1 MKNKLRKKA
10 DGQQKI
16 NRQHLRSLLT
26 HFFTFVIVFALLGV
40 FMTALIN
47 VFFFR
52 SVYTELH
59 DFKVMVENNLREVEV
74 DGKEQISISP
84 RGNARIS
91 IILYQDDGEI
101 YAFDRELLS
110 YLLTDINEY
119 HLDDFQKNEDLE
131 SQEILE
137 ALNHKIF
144 HYDSLYQE
152 FRLEKISLE
161 NDYHFQTLVF
171 AVDNPNAPSVQAC
184 KLFIMVNGEV
194 GSRNAMLRIYLFS
207 ALMMFVF
214 AFFASLMLTR
224 MNLKPLRT
232 ALNKQLLFV
241 SNASHELRTPLAI
254 VQNRL
259 ENILAKSNKTVY
271 EVSSDIAIS
280 LKEISRL
287 SKLTNDLLLLAKS
300 DNEALEINYEEF
312 NLYKLIEDVSTPFAE
327 MAEIDNKNFILE
339 GEDIVVNADRS
350 KIAQVL
356 IILLDNALNYTQSGE
371 SITIEISQMNNDV
384 LIKVKDTGVGIDN
397 LTKKHL
403 FERFYRADKA
413 RRRETGGNGLGLS
426 IAQTIM
432 KLHNGRIIVSDNY
445 PKGSYFIVQFPKN
458 LILKKNNTPLQS

>member
-1 MKNKLRKKA
+1 
-10 DGQQKI
+10 
-16 NRQHLRSLLT
+16 
-26 HFFTFVIVFALLGV
+26 
-40 FMTALIN
+40 
-47 VFFFR
+47 
-52 SVYTELH
+52 
-59 DFKVMVENNLREVEV
+59 
-74 DGKEQISISP
+74 
-84 RGNARIS
+84 
-91 IILYQDDGEI
+91 
-101 YAFDRELLS
+101 
-110 YLLTDINEY
+110 
-119 HLDDFQKNEDLE
+119 
-131 SQEILE
+131 
-137 ALNHKIF
+137 
-144 HYDSLYQE
+144 
-152 FRLEKISLE
+152 
-161 NDYHFQTLVF
+161 
-171 AVDNPNAPSVQAC
+171 
-184 KLFIMVNGEV
+184 
-194 GSRNAMLRIYLFS
+194 
-207 ALMMFVF
+207 
-214 AFFASLMLTR
+214 
-224 MNLKPLRT
+224 
-232 ALNKQLLFV
+232 V